1 MPKEIVVQSKPGREE
16 KKKKKKSRGL
26 AVHILFSLFLLHL
39 GMVISHVREEEK
51 WETVAEIIMQL

>member
-1 MPKEIVVQSKPGREE
+1 MVQSKPGREE
-16 KKKKKKSRGL
+16 KKQKKSRGL